1 MLQKNIVIRG
11 AREHNLKNIDVEIP
25 RDKLVIITGLSGSGK
40 SSLAFDTL
48 YAEGQRRYVESLSA
62 YARQFLGVMEKPDVD
77 KIEGLS
83 PAISIEQKT
92 THRNPRSTVA
102 TITEIHDYMR
112 LLFARIGKPHCFI
125 CGKPISKMTVQ
136 EIVDRVMD
144 LPEDSRIQILAP
156 AFRERKGE
164 FREFFNQLKKE
175 GFLRIRLDGKIQ
187 MLSEIE
193 TPERN
198 NKHNIDIIIDRLIV
212 KPDVRQRLTE
222 SIELALQNGNGNVI
236 IYESPEKEY
245 NYSENFICPDHPQV
259 SLEELSPRMFSF
271 NNPIGAC
278 PACNGLGY
286 QMEFSPDLVVPD
298 KSKSLLEGA
307 LKPLGEQPRGTYYSS
322 LLKGMAKK
330 YNFRFT
336 TPWYMLSKEVQELL
350 LYGSGHDTFMID
362 YEGSHFSGHYTT
374 GWEGVIPNLERRF
387 QQTTSN
393 RIRSWIEKF
402 ISQQT
407 CRVCGGSR
415 LKRIATSV
423 YINEQSIDDLE
434 RMSIREALEFIS
446 NLELNTSESLIAEQ
460 IVKEM
465 RQRLVF
471 LNNVGLD
478 YLTLNRSA
486 GTLSGGEAQRIRLA
500 TQIGSQL
507 MGVMYILDEPS
518 IGLHQRDNQK
528 LLETLKNLRDLGNTI
543 IVIEHDQ
550 ETMEEADWIIDM
562 GPGAGIHGGDIVC
575 AGDPERIKNCGDSLT
590 GLYLSGKRSIEIP
603 EIRRKGK
610 GKYLRLFGAEGNN
623 LKKVDLE
630 IPLGTMT
637 CVSGVSGSGK
647 STLINETLVEILNRD
662 LMQARGTPLKYE
674 HIEGKQYLDK
684 IISINQAPIGRTPRS
699 NPATYTGVFTLI
711 RDLYASL
718 NESKQRGYSPGRFSF
733 NVKGGR
739 CEACTGD
746 GVKKIEMH
754 FLSDVYVTCEVCK
767 GKRYNRE
774 TLEIRYRG
782 KNIADILEMT
792 VEETME
798 FFKNHPKICNKLKT
812 LFDVGL
818 GYIHLGQQA
827 TTLSGGEAQRV
838 KLATELSRI
847 GTGKT
852 LYVLDEPTTG
862 LHFADVHMLLDVL
875 NKLVNKG
882 NTVLIIEHNL
892 DVIKNA
898 DWVIDLGP
906 EGGDRGGTLVV
917 CGTPEQVAAHKR
929 SYTGQY
935 LKKVL
940 KAKRLLSS

>member
-1 MLQKNIVIRG
+1 MSQDKIIIRG
-11 AREHNLKNIDVEIP
+11 AREHNLKDIHVEIP

-48 YAEGQRRYVESLSA
+48 YAEGQRRYVESLSS
-62 YARQFLGVMEKPDVD
+62 YARQFLGVMEKPDID

-136 EIVDRVMD
+136 EIVDNVMAM
-144 LPEDSRIQILAP
+144 PEGSKLQILAP
-156 AFRERKGE
+156 AFRQRKGE

-175 GFLRIRLDGKIQ
+175 GFLRVRVDGRIQ
-187 MLSEIE
+187 QLQDIK

-198 NKHNIDIIIDRLIV
+198 NKHDVDVVVDRLV
-212 KPDVRQRLTE
+212 MNADVQQRLTE
-222 SIELALQNGNGNVI
+222 SIELALKYGNGNVI
-236 IYESPEKEY
+236 VHESAEKEMRF
-245 NYSENFICPDHPQV
+245 SENFICPDHPEV
-259 SLEELSPRMFSF
+259 SLEELTPRMFSF

-278 PACNGLGY
+278 PACNGLGF

-298 KSKSLLEGA
+298 KSKSLLQGA
-307 LKPLGEQPRGTYYSS
+307 LRPIGEQPKGTYYGNI
-322 LLKGMAKK
+322 LKGMAQK
-330 YNFRFT
+330 YNFKFT
-336 TPWYMLSKEVQELL
+336 TPWYQLSKEVQEIL
-350 LYGSGHDTFMID
+350 LYGTRGRKLTID
-362 YEGSHFSGHYTT
+362 YSGRNWSGQYTG
-374 GWEGVIPNLERRF
+374 GWEGVIPNLKRRY
-387 QQTTSN
+387 QQTNSAM
-393 RIRSWIEKF
+393 IREQIEHY

-415 LKRIATSV
+415 LKRISTSV
-423 YINEQSIDDLE
+423 YVGGKSIDDLE
-434 RMSIREALEFIS
+434 RMSIKEALKFIHGLKLTQ
-446 NLELNTSESLIAEQ
+446 NETIIAEQ
-460 IVKEM
+460 IIKEVN
-465 RQRLVF
+465 QRLGF
-471 LNNVGLD
+471 LANVGLD

-518 IGLHQRDNQK
+518 IGLHQRDNIK
-528 LLETLKNLRDLGNTI
+528 LLETLKGLRDLGNSI

-550 ETMEEADWIIDM
+550 ETMEEADWIIDI
-562 GPGAGIHGGDIVC
+562 GPGAGIHGGKVVC
-575 AGDPERIKNCGDSLT
+575 EGTPADVMACKKSLT
-590 GLYLSGKRSIEIP
+590 GQYLSGKKMIEVP
-603 EIRRKGK
+603 EERRKGN
-610 GKYLRLFGAEGNN
+610 GKYLKLFGAEGNN
-623 LKKVDLE
+623 LKNVNVE

-647 STLINETLVEILNRD
+647 STLINETLVQILNRD
-662 LMQARGTPLKYE
+662 LMNAKGTPLKYE
-674 HIEGKQYLDK
+674 HVEGKQHIDK
-684 IISINQAPIGRTPRS
+684 IINITQSPIGRTPRS
-699 NPATYTGVFTLI
+699 NPATYTGVFTYI
-711 RDLYASL
+711 RELFAAL
-718 NESKQRGYSPGRFSF
+718 PESKLRGYQPGRFSF

-739 CEACTGD
+739 CESCSGD

-774 TLEIRYRG
+774 TLDIKYRG
-782 KNIADILEMT
+782 KNIAEVLDMT
-792 VEETME
+792 VEEALE
-798 FFKNHPKICNKLKT
+798 FFKHHPKIKKKLQT
-812 LFDVGL
+812 LHEVGL

-838 KLATELSRI
+838 KLATELSRM

-862 LHFADVHMLLDVL
+862 LHFADVHMLLEVL
-875 NKLVNKG
+875 NKLVDKG
-882 NTVLIIEHNL
+882 NTVLIIEHNM
-892 DVIKNA
+892 DMIKSA

-906 EGGDRGGTLVV
+906 EGGDGGGTILVA
-917 CGTPEQVAAHKR
+917 GTPEAVTEHKK
-929 SYTGQY
+929 SYTGKY

-940 KAKRLLSS
+940 